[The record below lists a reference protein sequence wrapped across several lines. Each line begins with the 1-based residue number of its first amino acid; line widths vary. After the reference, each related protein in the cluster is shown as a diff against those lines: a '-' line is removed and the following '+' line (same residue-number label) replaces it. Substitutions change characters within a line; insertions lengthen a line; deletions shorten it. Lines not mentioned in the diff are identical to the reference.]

1 MGKSRESVLVV
12 LALLLLAGV
21 LLYNV
26 FSSPAL
32 YRAKVHTAVSSSYV
46 EPELFSS
53 ASDAFPAESEADL
66 TSYDEQEEPKNNSGR
81 ININTADAEELQQLP
96 GIGEVKAR
104 RILED
109 RRENGRFS
117 SPDDLTRVKG
127 IGEKTLEKI
136 RNQIT
141 V

>member
-21 LLYNV
+21 LFYNV

-32 YRAKVHTAVSSSYV
+32 YRAKVHTAASSSYT
-46 EPELFSS
+46 EPEMFSS
-53 ASDAFPAESEADL
+53 VSDAFPAESEADL
-66 TSYDEQEEPKNNSGR
+66 TSYVQEKPKNNNGR
-81 ININTADAEELQQLP
+81 ININIADAAELQQLP